1 VRDDAV
7 RDDAVIDDRAG
18 ASEALAADRADT
30 VARLAALTREFDGI
44 VESAALGATDD
55 EHDPEGAT
63 IAFERAQVASL
74 LEQARRH
81 LADLDEAIRRVE
93 AGTYG
98 RCDDCGQPIT
108 AERLAARPAARTCIG
123 CAARARPASR

>member
-1 VRDDAV
+1 VSNGW
-7 RDDAVIDDRAG
+7 AG

-30 VARLAALTREFDGI
+30 TTRIAALTREFDGI
-44 VESAALGATDD
+44 VDSAALGATDD

-63 IAFERAQVASL
+63 IAFERAQIASL

-98 RCDDCGQPIT
+98 RCDHCGQPIT

-123 CAARARPASR
+123 CAARPGPASR